1 MIILIL
7 RRTLAICSAILLVA
21 AFALATLEPPDLP
34 LGSLLYSLDSG
45 LLNLFQDAVQRHL
58 TPWIWESLIVPIL
71 IRPSWLLPA
80 AGGLICAGGAA
91 TLSFTVS
98 SRSPRRW
105 RS

>member
-1 MIILIL
+1 MIPLIL

-45 LLNLFQDAVQRHL
+45 FLNLLQAGIQRHL
-58 TPWIWESLIVPIL
+58 PPWFWDSLIVPIL

-91 TLSFTVS
+91 SLTFSVS

-105 RS
+105 RG